1 MGSATNCEW
10 VPTPPP
16 RHQPHERH
24 PNATSATVISYHAH
38 HDPLLSDGRRGS
50 VIEHHPVLNSYTVK
64 LDDDETIRVHPVH
77 LRTVNTSEI
86 DGESMVAQRVE
97 VQGLRNQ
104 FDGRQGVVAEFNP
117 AFGSYAVR
125 LDGDGKRL
133 KVQAVNLR
141 RVHTASTATSPF
153 PMPSNATAV
162 FSPAPLP
169 QPKFTA
175 RSGDTKL
182 SIDDRDVNA
191 RYEAMA
197 VTTEASIA
205 ALKSTIAELEARLA
219 NSAAVDHD
227 LEAKL
232 SAYVD
237 LKLKGS
243 AEADLESGAMVPL
256 SPLTGGTSAFV
267 SHAGADKGGGSC
279 EDNTE
284 ADSVSACASSAL
296 TCFGVVCFKISE
308 AKSKVERI
316 VWALCGLGAVAI
328 ELLAIMSVIALSA
341 APRCEVNDDCPQGE
355 VCAFTKYESGQH
367 AVLDYCLDCDAVL
380 DYEKYRH
387 LYEEGDFTTSEGFM
401 FHPSGEHIFFEVPS
415 SGNETLVES
424 CMAQLEDAYG
434 YDDFGQCLWWQMNMD
449 KMTWATFVVFFVT
462 VYMIIAALM
471 TERQSQLFD
480 MHARTALLGNLCGKH
495 RSSYATELSIIV
507 FTELLLNKVLITSV
521 MCSAMWLMMTTGMG
535 PADILLNGAALT
547 FILTLD
553 EEVVNLLVSEERR
566 NVMLATLE
574 AGLIREGTLSGKE
587 ATVRGQARAMCA
599 CVTFFAYMKIIERGS
614 CTEVSLSI
622 TYVSLLSIMVSSVIE
637 DIAAEVQARS
647 EGGGIRGCGPKVK
660 QMAESLVSSAAG
672 GLVFYVTF
680 SAFLH

>member
-38 HDPLLSDGRRGS
+38 HDPPLSDGRRGS

-125 LDGDGKRL
+125 LDGDGKHL

-162 FSPAPLP
+162 FSPVPLP

-175 RSGDTKL
+175 RSGDAKL

-308 AKSKVERI
+308 AKSKVRGMRGVAWCAVCECGCGFECRER
-316 VWALCGLGAVAI
+316 VHTRAC
-328 ELLAIMSVIALSA
+328 SCQSSPPFLSR
-341 APRCEVNDDCPQGE
+341 PP
-355 VCAFTKYESGQH
+355 
-367 AVLDYCLDCDAVL
+367 L
-380 DYEKYRH
+380 
-387 LYEEGDFTTSEGFM
+387 
-401 FHPSGEHIFFEVPS
+401 
-415 SGNETLVES
+415 
-424 CMAQLEDAYG
+424 
-434 YDDFGQCLWWQMNMD
+434 
-449 KMTWATFVVFFVT
+449 
-462 VYMIIAALM
+462 
-471 TERQSQLFD
+471 
-480 MHARTALLGNLCGKH
+480 
-495 RSSYATELSIIV
+495 
-507 FTELLLNKVLITSV
+507 
-521 MCSAMWLMMTTGMG
+521 
-535 PADILLNGAALT
+535 
-547 FILTLD
+547 
-553 EEVVNLLVSEERR
+553 
-566 NVMLATLE
+566 
-574 AGLIREGTLSGKE
+574 
-587 ATVRGQARAMCA
+587 
-599 CVTFFAYMKIIERGS
+599 
-614 CTEVSLSI
+614 SLS
-622 TYVSLLSIMVSSVIE
+622 LFPP
-637 DIAAEVQARS
+637 
-647 EGGGIRGCGPKVK
+647 G
-660 QMAESLVSSAAG
+660 
-672 GLVFYVTF
+672 
-680 SAFLH
+680 